1 MLKLFS
7 TQYKDEEIELLWNN
21 LEDVP
26 FDEDEDKELVL
37 TDNFH
42 CFEKGT
48 PRNYIWNWFDENH
61 SKGIG
66 YLMWNLK
73 N

>member
-1 MLKLFS
+1 MKN
-7 TQYKDEEIELLWNN
+7 KDEEIELLWNN

-26 FDEDEDKELVL
+26 FDEDEDEELVL
-37 TDNFH
+37 AENFH
-42 CFEKGT
+42 YFEKGT
-48 PRNYIWNWFDENH
+48 PRNHIWHWFDETH

-73 N
+73 NLV